1 MSPEQEQ
8 YVAYHSPEQRA
19 ARMMAARL
27 DNEAT
32 VSDAHCLFFSGD
44 ADGAQDRLFSAGIP
58 AEGILHYM
66 ETWGNDRI

>member
-27 DNEAT
+27 DNEAA
-32 VSDAHCLFFSGD
+32 VSEAHALYFSGD
-44 ADGAQDRLFSAGIP
+44 VTGAEDRLFSAGISP
-58 AEGILHYM
+58 EGIWYYM
-66 ETWGNDRI
+66 DTWGSKFP